1 MDVFSGKVV
10 FVTGGSRGIGAAI
23 VRRFVRDGAA
33 VAFTYARARTE
44 ADALVAEI
52 AAAGG
57 TAHAIQ
63 ADNAHDASLKA
74 AIDAA
79 AARFGA
85 LDVLVSNAGIMI
97 LGSVDGYALEDFDR
111 MLAVNV
117 RAPFVAIQ
125 AALPYLAEGGRII
138 TIGSVVAD
146 RSAFPGSAIYSMTKG
161 ALASMVRGLAIDL
174 AKRAITVNNIQPGPT
189 GTDMNPVDGPH
200 SSMVRALV
208 PLGRFG
214 LTDEIASFVAYI
226 ASPEASFITGASLT
240 IDGGY
245 TA

>member
-1 MDVFSGKVV
+1 
-10 FVTGGSRGIGAAI
+10 VTQL
-23 VRRFVRDGAA
+23 VLRDQRLAERERTEPLAEHDGVQLA
-33 VAFTYARARTE
+33 YAPIRDRARIIGKW
-44 ADALVAEI
+44 ARFEI

-57 TAHAIQ
+57 VAFAVQ
-63 ADNAHDASLKA
+63 ADNADDASLTA

-79 AARFGA
+79 AARFGG

-97 LGSVDGYALEDFDR
+97 LGGVDGYALDDFDR

-125 AALPYLAEGGRII
+125 AALPHLAAGGRII

-146 RSAFPGSAIYSMTKG
+146 RSAFPGSSVYSMTKG
-161 ALASMVRGLAIDL
+161 AIAAMVRGLAIDL

-189 GTDMNPVDGPH
+189 ATGMNPSDGPH
-200 SSMVRALV
+200 SSAVRALV
-208 PLGRFG
+208 PLGRFA

-226 ASPEASFITGASLT
+226 ASPEASFTTGASLT

>member
-1 MDVFSGKVV
+1 MVV

-23 VRRFVRDGAA
+23 VRRFSRDGAL
-33 VAFTYARARTE
+33 VVFTYARASAE

-52 AAAGG
+52 TDAGG
-57 TAHAIQ
+57 VALAIR
-63 ADNAHDASLKA
+63 ADSTDDEALKA
-74 AIDAA
+74 AVNATV
-79 AARFGA
+79 ARFGA

-97 LGSVDGYALEDFDR
+97 LAGIDGYELEDFDR

-117 RAPFVAIQ
+117 RAPFVTIQ
-125 AALPYLAEGGRII
+125 AALPHLVAGGRII

-146 RSAFPGSAIYSMTKG
+146 RSAFPGSSVYSMTKG

-189 GTDMNPVDGPH
+189 ATQMNPADVPH
-200 SSMVRALV
+200 ASTIRGLV
-208 PLGRFG
+208 PLARFG
-214 LTDEIASFVAYI
+214 SPEEIASFVAYI
-226 ASPEASFITGASLT
+226 AGPEADFITGASLT

-245 TA
+245 SA